1 MEEES
6 SNNYDNDFNDGVKQR
21 YKQYER
27 KRRQEK
33 LLKVRFRKLHKQ
45 FAKKLKEREDYNVHV
60 LEHTESVLQSD
71 IENALKILEDV
82 HVTKFEK
89 EKPSPC
95 SQSISKN
102 ITPHLTQEPN
112 VLWYL
117 PTYIPQLIRN
127 SILRQEWDNVTRL
140 LLMLLEHKPVYMPHI
155 KMTAFINFL
164 KNPADSDGQVLDE
177 FLQLCFVSMK
187 NAKSIPSFDVCYK
200 EIAE

>member
-33 LLKVRFRKLHKQ
+33 LLK
-45 FAKKLKEREDYNVHV
+45 
-60 LEHTESVLQSD
+60 
-71 IENALKILEDV
+71 
-82 HVTKFEK
+82 
-89 EKPSPC
+89 
-95 SQSISKN
+95 
-102 ITPHLTQEPN
+102 
-112 VLWYL
+112 
-117 PTYIPQLIRN
+117 
-127 SILRQEWDNVTRL
+127 
-140 LLMLLEHKPVYMPHI
+140 
-155 KMTAFINFL
+155 TAFINFL